1 MVVRGFSSLTFL
13 YESAQAIRR
22 KSKPAYLYYLGDYDP
37 SGVDITRAVEKG
49 IREFAP
55 DAEIHFERIAV
66 TSEQIKA
73 WNLPTRPTKKKND
86 RFDDDYSVEVDAI
99 PPRVLQGLVSD
110 CIERHIDEDALNR
123 LLSVERAE
131 RESLHMILDA
141 WRKGAVEE

>member
-1 MVVRGFSSLTFL
+1 MLSQLARQSPSSKLHF
-13 YESAQAIRR
+13 
-22 KSKPAYLYYLGDYDP
+22 
-37 SGVDITRAVEKG
+37 VF
-49 IREFAP
+49 EF
-55 DAEIHFERIAV
+55 
-66 TSEQIKA
+66 K
-73 WNLPTRPTKKKND
+73 
-86 RFDDDYSVEVDAI
+86 DDYSVEVDAI